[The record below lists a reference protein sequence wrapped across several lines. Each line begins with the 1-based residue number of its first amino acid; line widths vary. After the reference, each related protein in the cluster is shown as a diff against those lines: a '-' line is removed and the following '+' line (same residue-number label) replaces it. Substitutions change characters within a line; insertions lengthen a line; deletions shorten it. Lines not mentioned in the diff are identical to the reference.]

1 MASMLTVTWLEGFS
15 FDVGADGA
23 AFVGAD
29 VADGVA
35 GAGNLSGEP
44 GGLRERECA
53 GALVRLG
60 HGQGGHRPQHQAGHP
75 Q

>member
-1 MASMLTVTWLEGFS
+1 MLTVTWLVVLSFS
-15 FDVGADGA
+15 AGADGVA
-23 AFVGAD
+23 VVEVD
-29 VADGVA
+29 VADGFAKAA
-35 GAGNLSGEP
+35 GTA
-44 GGLRERECA
+44 GGLRERERA